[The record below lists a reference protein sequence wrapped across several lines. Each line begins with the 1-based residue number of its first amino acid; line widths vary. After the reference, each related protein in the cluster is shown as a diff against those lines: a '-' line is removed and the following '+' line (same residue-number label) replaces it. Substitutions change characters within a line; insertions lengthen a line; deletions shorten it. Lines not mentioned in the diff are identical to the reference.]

1 MAELPGEGPR
11 AWMRWGSTARRVPL
25 AADWKWVM
33 AGDRIKEAAQGP
45 TKAPPASGCLF
56 VLAAPSGGG
65 KTSLVAALLE
75 REPGIRLSVSYTTR
89 APRPG
94 ERDGVHYHFV
104 DEPGF
109 LELKA
114 KGEFLEHA
122 FVHGNWYA
130 TSATWLRQEVQHGH
144 DVLLEIDWQG
154 AEQVRKL
161 MPEAVHIFILPPSL
175 ASLKERLEKR
185 GQDAPEVIVR
195 RLEAA
200 REEMRHCGEFDYVIM
215 NQDFARAVDDLS
227 AIVRAARLT
236 AARQQVR
243 HAALIALLLN
253 R

>member
-1 MAELPGEGPR
+1 MSS
-11 AWMRWGSTARRVPL
+11 GSTSV
-25 AADWKWVM
+25 AA
-33 AGDRIKEAAQGP
+33 GSP

-89 APRPG
+89 PARPG
-94 ERDGVHYHFV
+94 EVEGIHYHFV
-104 DEPGF
+104 DEPKF

-114 KGEFLEHA
+114 NGEFLEHA
-122 FVHGNWYA
+122 FVHGYWYA
-130 TSATWLRQEVQHGH
+130 TSAKWLGDQVAHGR

-154 AEQVRKL
+154 AAQVRRL
-161 MPEAVHIFILPPSL
+161 IPDAVQIFILPPSL

-185 GQDAPEVIVR
+185 GQDSPEVILG
-195 RLEAA
+195 RLDAA
-200 REEMRHCGEFDYVIM
+200 REEMRHCIEFDYVIM

-236 AARQQVR
+236 APRQAVR
-243 HAALIALLLN
+243 HATLLQRLIEP
-253 R
+253 

>member
-1 MAELPGEGPR
+1 MSATGPPQGANR
-11 AWMRWGSTARRVPL
+11 SPSGGS
-25 AADWKWVM
+25 AAAK
-33 AGDRIKEAAQGP
+33 AASVGVVL

-65 KTSLVAALLE
+65 KTSLVRALIE

-94 ERDGVHYHFV
+94 EQDGVHYHFV
-104 DEPGF
+104 DE
-109 LELKA
+109 A
-114 KGEFLEHA
+114 KFMALNDSGEFLEHA
-122 FVHGNWYA
+122 RVHGHWYA
-130 TSATWLRQEVQHGH
+130 TSATWLRQQVQQGH

-154 AEQVRKL
+154 AAQVRRL
-161 MPEAVHIFILPPSL
+161 MPDAVQIFILPPSL

-185 GQDAPEVIVR
+185 GQDAPEVITR
-195 RLEAA
+195 RLDAA

-236 AARQQVR
+236 ASRQQVR
-243 HAALIALLLN
+243 HAALITQLLN